1 MDREP
6 IPWHKRAMADP
17 AKKSVVIIGGGLMGT
32 SAALGLAERGFS
44 VTVLEKALPGAEA
57 SSAAA
62 GILGPEIENVRP
74 GPLLELC
81 RMSRRLYP
89 EWIRRLHKATSLDT
103 DFHEGGSFDV
113 AFSEAELKDKRTRRA
128 FQTETRSGEDLSGDE
143 ARQRIAALSEEA
155 KGAIHF
161 PDDAHIAPRKLFRAT
176 RIAAERAGVTIRSGV
191 GVRGLDFASS
201 EQKKVSGVLLDDGSK
216 LRADWTVVAAGSWTP
231 LVSGLPLER
240 GAIVPARGQVI
251 ELDGHF
257 PRFQSVLFGSDIYMV
272 PRSDGRV
279 VVGSTLEFVGYQK
292 AVTAQG
298 VHRLLS
304 GAMRL
309 VPSLAQAELVDSWS
323 NFRPYTPDERPIVGT
338 FGIEGLIVASG
349 HYRMGIL
356 LAPITA
362 QIVLSLAEGRPAP
375 LDLAPFEP
383 RRSFAGSAA
392 R

>member
-1 MDREP
+1 
-6 IPWHKRAMADP
+6 MADP
-17 AKKSVVIIGGGLMGT
+17 ARKSVVIIGGGLMGT
-32 SAALGLAERGFS
+32 SAALELAQRGFA

-89 EWIRRLHKATSLDT
+89 EWIRRLQAATGIDT
-103 DFHEGGSFDV
+103 DFHEGGSLDV
-113 AFSEAELKDKRTRRA
+113 VFTDAEFRDKRVRRA
-128 FQTETRSGEDLSGDE
+128 FQTEAGGGEELSGDE
-143 ARQRIAALSEEA
+143 ARHRIAALSEEVR
-155 KGAIHF
+155 GAVHF
-161 PDDAHIAPRKLFRAT
+161 RDDAHIAPRKLFRAI
-176 RIAAERAGVTIRSGV
+176 RVAAERAGVTIRTGA
-191 GVRGLDFASS
+191 GVRGLDFAPG
-201 EQKKVSGVLLDDGSK
+201 ERKKVSGVLLDDGSK
-216 LRADWTVVAAGSWTP
+216 LAADWTVVAAGSWTP
-231 LVSGLPLER
+231 LVHGLPLER
-240 GAIVPARGQVI
+240 GAIVPARGQVV

-257 PRFQSVLFGSDIYMV
+257 PRFHSVLFGSEIYMV

-279 VVGSTLEFVGYQK
+279 VVGSTLEFVGYAK

-298 VHRLLS
+298 VHRLLA

-323 NFRPYTPDERPIVGT
+323 NFRPYTPDERPILGT

-362 QIVLSLAEGRPAP
+362 QIVLCLAEGRPAP

-383 RRSFAGSAA
+383 QRSFASSTPS
-392 R
+392 